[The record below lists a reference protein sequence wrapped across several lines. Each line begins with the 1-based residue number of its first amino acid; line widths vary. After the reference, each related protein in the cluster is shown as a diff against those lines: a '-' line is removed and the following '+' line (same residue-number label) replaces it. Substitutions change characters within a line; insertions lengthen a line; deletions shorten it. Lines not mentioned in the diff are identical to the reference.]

1 MSSSTDFNVN
11 EIRQWLD
18 GLELS
23 AEERSVLLRA
33 HRIVR
38 RNQRFDMILE
48 NQVRRILDR
57 EEAVLIDTLKRI
69 YIQSLDAS
77 VTIKKLVDVNG
88 FKRFIFA
95 Y

>member
-1 MSSSTDFNVN
+1 MSTTDFNVN

-18 GLELS
+18 ELVLT

-38 RNQRFDMILE
+38 RNQRFDVILE
-48 NQVRRILDR
+48 NQVRRVLDR
-57 EEAVLIDTLKRI
+57 EEAILIDALKRI

-77 VTIKKLVDVNG
+77 ITIKKLVDVNG